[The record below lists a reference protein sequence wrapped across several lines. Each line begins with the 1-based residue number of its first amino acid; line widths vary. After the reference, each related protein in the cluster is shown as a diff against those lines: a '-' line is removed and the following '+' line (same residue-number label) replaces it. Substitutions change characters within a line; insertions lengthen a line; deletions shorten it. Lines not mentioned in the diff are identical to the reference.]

1 MGRDGIGARLAAA
14 LVLLTIILA
23 GYYFV
28 ARPYQLHWGA
38 TAEEIARPMPGDELA
53 PDPDF
58 SATRAITIDARP
70 EEVWP
75 WVVQL
80 GYARAGFYGYDIL
93 EGIASPT
100 GLRSATEILPQ
111 FQNPKPGE
119 ELLLSA
125 AGGLQYHTVQ
135 PPNVLIW
142 TGPEEEPWG
151 QFLWLLEPTDDG
163 QSRFI
168 SRIQWPYH
176 RSQPGKIGMDLFTDF
191 TDHIAVREILVG
203 VKGRVEGT
211 SPSNAEEDTEFFT
224 YLVTFLLFVAGLVV
238 LLVRPLTWARWL
250 AVGALGL
257 IWLVVCYGPGG
268 LWVGLP
274 LTVLALGLLWWAARA

>member
-1 MGRDGIGARLAAA
+1 MARDGILVRLGAAAA
-14 LVLLTIILA
+14 LLAILLA

-38 TAEEIARPMPGDELA
+38 TAEEVARPMPGDELA

-58 SATRAITIDARP
+58 SATRAITIDAPP
-70 EEVWP
+70 EDVWP

-100 GLRSATEILPQ
+100 GLRSATAILPQ
-111 FQNPKPGE
+111 FQNPRPGE

-125 AGGLQYHTVQ
+125 AGGLTYHTVQ

-142 TGPEEEPWG
+142 TGPDEEPWG
-151 QFLWLLEPTDDG
+151 QFLWLLEPTGDG
-163 QSRFI
+163 QTRFI
-168 SRIQWPYH
+168 SRIRWPYH
-176 RSQPGKIGMDLFTDF
+176 RSQPGKIAMDVFTDF

-203 VKGRVEGT
+203 VKGRVEGNNPT
-211 SPSNAEEDTEFFT
+211 NIEEDAEFFA
-224 YLVTFLLFVAGLVV
+224 YLLTSLIFLAGLVV
-238 LLVRPLTWARWL
+238 LLVRPLTWQRWL
-250 AVGALGL
+250 TVGALGL
-257 IWLVVCYGPGG
+257 IWLVVWYAPGG

-274 LTVLALGLLWWAARA
+274 LTALALGLLWWAARK